1 MTDIQI
7 LFLSLI
13 QGITEFLPVSSSAHL
28 IMMSKA
34 FGWQDQGLVIDVA
47 VHFGTLLAILIYF
60 AEYVKQGFKG
70 GFDLVTRQKS
80 EDSEFAFLIVV
91 ATIPIVIIGFLTK
104 DFIAGTFREDNIVL
118 VIAITSIA
126 FGVLLWLIDYA
137 TPTFIKVE
145 NLNYKHGIFL
155 GLLQVIALIPGVSRS
170 GICMTGARLL
180 GMERTESAKISML
193 MGMPTLFAA
202 SILVGID
209 VFKANET
216 VFTYHAVLAVIISFL
231 FAFITIKLMMRL
243 LQSFSMATFAVYRI
257 CIGILLLM
265 YFV

>member
-1 MTDIQI
+1 MTDLQI

-13 QGITEFLPVSSSAHL
+13 QGITEFLPISSSAHL
-28 IMMSKA
+28 IMTSKL
-34 FGWQDQGLVIDVA
+34 FGWNDQGLGIDVA
-47 VHFGTLLAILIYF
+47 VHFGTLLAVLIYF
-60 AEYVKQGFKG
+60 SEYVTQGVKG
-70 GFDLVTRQKS
+70 GIDLVRNRKG
-80 EDSEFAFLIVV
+80 EDSSFALLILV
-91 ATIPIVIIGFLTK
+91 ATIPIVIVGFLTK
-104 DFIAGTFREDNIVL
+104 DFIAGTFREDNIVT

-137 TPTFIKVE
+137 TPTILRVE

-155 GLLQVIALIPGVSRS
+155 GLLQIIALIPGVSRS
-170 GICMTGARLL
+170 GVCMTGARLL

-202 SILVGID
+202 SVLIGID
-209 VFKANET
+209 IFQAKQPI
-216 VFTYHAVLAVIISFL
+216 FTYHATLAAIISFL

-243 LQSFSMATFAVYRI
+243 LQSFSMATFAIYRI
-257 CIGILLLM
+257 GVGILLLL